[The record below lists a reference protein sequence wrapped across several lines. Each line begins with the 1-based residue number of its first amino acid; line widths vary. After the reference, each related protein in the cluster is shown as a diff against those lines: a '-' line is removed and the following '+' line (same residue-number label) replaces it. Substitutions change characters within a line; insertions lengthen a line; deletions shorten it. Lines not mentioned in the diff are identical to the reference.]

1 MTKINLALVT
11 EYVSY
16 EICFGCQ
23 LATALCAASGD
34 LLLVRKPQTFLD
46 VHKLETAVGEE
57 LLYIEL

>member
-1 MTKINLALVT
+1 MTKINLTLVT

-23 LATALCAASGD
+23 LATALSAASGD
-34 LLLVRKPQTFLD
+34 LLVRKPQTFLG